1 MPSRVVFSRFQTLCF
16 KFNDFFLIILT
27 FSAEKNQSPKKNQSI
42 DYFDLF
48 GKNTVLSHWKRRA
61 VGKYRS
67 PRNWP
72 VKILNLR
79 KFLLEKKDPTA
90 GTSVVNPASRG
101 KRFFT
106 GTNSQKV
113 IKIIDFLLI
122 ISSGLKTG
130 IDFLDIL
137 IDFFD

>member
-1 MPSRVVFSRFQTLCF
+1 MTRKPGENFYW
-16 KFNDFFLIILT
+16 
-27 FSAEKNQSPKKNQSI
+27 KKKI
-42 DYFDLF
+42 
-48 GKNTVLSHWKRRA
+48 R
-61 VGKYRS
+61 
-67 PRNWP
+67 PRG
-72 VKILNLR
+72 L
-79 KFLLEKKDPTA
+79 
-90 GTSVVNPASRG
+90 VNPASLALE

-137 IDFFD
+137 IDFFDLFIIIYML